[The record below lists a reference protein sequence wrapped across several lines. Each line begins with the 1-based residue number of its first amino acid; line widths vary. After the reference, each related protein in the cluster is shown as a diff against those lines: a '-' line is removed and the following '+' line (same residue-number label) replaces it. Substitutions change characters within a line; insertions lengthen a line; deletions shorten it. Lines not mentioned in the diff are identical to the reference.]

1 MHMHYHFFCPAP
13 KIQGKS
19 NLSKVGYW
27 EQLSDKPRNSFSC
40 PVLTYHFLVPFGA
53 LECSPCLLIYNCL
66 CYKLLFFQKGILER
80 TNHVPI
86 SSKVVM
92 DRLNREGFFGSK
104 RSHLAPKFPFPFS
117 YVI

>member
-1 MHMHYHFFCPAP
+1 MFRLLYNLFLISYYYKYFFM
-13 KIQGKS
+13 Q
-19 NLSKVGYW
+19 
-27 EQLSDKPRNSFSC
+27 E
-40 PVLTYHFLVPFGA
+40 
-53 LECSPCLLIYNCL
+53 
-66 CYKLLFFQKGILER
+66 GILER